1 MKIIILEGIATS
13 GKTSVIKELSKTL
26 AKQKASFS
34 VISEVETLLPLLDNK
49 DKRKSIDFLK
59 PILKKAGDKEQD
71 FIIFD
76 RLFFTHIFR
85 TNCAIEDFFEIENSI
100 RTNAILILLKIYE
113 AKIPE
118 RINLA
123 RKHRDKDWNDYAD
136 KKGSESEVNNYYI
149 DQQRFLLKLTQN
161 SSLNCKIYD
170 TSNMN
175 FSDIAADIVKLL

>member
-13 GKTSVIKELSKTL
+13 GKTTVIKELSKAL
-26 AKQKASFS
+26 IKRKASFS
-34 VISEVETLLPLLDNK
+34 VMSEVETLLPLLDNK
-49 DKRKSIDFLK
+49 DKRKSIEFLK
-59 PILKKAGDKEQD
+59 PILKKAMDKEQD
-71 FIIFD
+71 LLIFD

-85 TNCAIEDFFEIENSI
+85 TNCVIEDFREIENSI
-100 RTNAILILLKIYE
+100 KDKATLIFLKIDE

-118 RINLA
+118 RINRA
-123 RKHRDKDWNDYAD
+123 RKHRDKDWNNYAD

-149 DQQRFLLKLTQN
+149 NQQRFLLKLTQD

-175 FSDIAADIVKLL
+175 FNDIAIDIVKHF